1 MTQPEHHPEEEQG
14 SKRPIKVSHE
24 DLKGMFFPLT
34 EWELMDD
41 EDEISEEEQVV
52 GDAWKRRGN
61 VVQTTVVKTRQTQN
75 YQGNTDEAFI

>member
-1 MTQPEHHPEEEQG
+1 M
-14 SKRPIKVSHE
+14 
-24 DLKGMFFPLT
+24 LFPLT